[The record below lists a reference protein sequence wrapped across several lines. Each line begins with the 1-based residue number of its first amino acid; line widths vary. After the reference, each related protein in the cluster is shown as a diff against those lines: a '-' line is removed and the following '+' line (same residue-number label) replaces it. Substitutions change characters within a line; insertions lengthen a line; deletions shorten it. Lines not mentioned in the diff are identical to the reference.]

1 MIDLYQLSQILSLN
15 VWGILII
22 LAFLP
27 LVNMSWIGWVNQWEV
42 FRTLKCLHERLF
54 ENYVLSAIFLRNR
67 LDLETKPS
75 IFDAKK
81 KKKRLWFRPTYKLAD
96 FFKKI
101 PSFSFLLWSMVSF
114 INPKHTFTAGE
125 NQVKLRGHG
134 NGFCDFENDKKP
146 KEHVIATIHSFF
158 LWSSLD
164 TFWGLK
170 WTKM

>member
-1 MIDLYQLSQILSLN
+1 MIDLYQLSHTIDTITKCVRYFNYSCIFTL
-15 VWGILII
+15 
-22 LAFLP
+22 

-54 ENYVLSAIFLRNR
+54 ENYVLSAIFLGNR

-146 KEHVIATIHSFF
+146 KEHDCDK
-158 LWSSLD
+158 SLL
-164 TFWGLK
+164 FMIK
-170 WTKM
+170 P

>member
-1 MIDLYQLSQILSLN
+1 MINLYQLSHTIDTITKCVRYFNYSCIFTL
-15 VWGILII
+15 
-22 LAFLP
+22 

-81 KKKRLWFRPTYKLAD
+81 KKKGFDFVLRIASRL
-96 FFKKI
+96 FKKI

-146 KEHVIATIHSFF
+146 KEHVTATNHSFF
-158 LWSSLD
+158 MIKPWHM
-164 TFWGLK
+164 FWA
-170 WTKM
+170 

>member
-1 MIDLYQLSQILSLN
+1 MINLYQLSHTIDTITKCVRYFNYSCIFTL
-15 VWGILII
+15 
-22 LAFLP
+22 

-101 PSFSFLLWSMVSF
+101 PSFSFPFVS
-114 INPKHTFTAGE
+114 
-125 NQVKLRGHG
+125 
-134 NGFCDFENDKKP
+134 NGIVHKSQ
-146 KEHVIATIHSFF
+146 TYIHSRGEPSKAERSWEWI
-158 LWSSLD
+158 LW
-164 TFWGLK
+164 FWK
-170 WTKM
+170 W